1 MAEKSKVKITVAKKL
16 DARDIFGNQ
25 MPETSDAFQGPICTL
40 WEEGKKFIVQED
52 GRMPSDFCS
61 WAWYDIHR
69 DLSVLRFGGNFL
81 WMKEPGVGFVS
92 CTDGL
97 RPVIFKLERIK

>member
-52 GRMPSDFCS
+52 GRMPRISAAGPGMISTGTCLSSDS
-61 WAWYDIHR
+61 GEI
-69 DLSVLRFGGNFL
+69 S
-81 WMKEPGVGFVS
+81 PG
-92 CTDGL
+92 
-97 RPVIFKLERIK
+97 